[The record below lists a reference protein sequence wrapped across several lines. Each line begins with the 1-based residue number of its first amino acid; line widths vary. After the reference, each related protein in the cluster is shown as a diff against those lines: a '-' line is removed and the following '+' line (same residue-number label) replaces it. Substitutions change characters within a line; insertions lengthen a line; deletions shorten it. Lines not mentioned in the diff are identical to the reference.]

1 MIQIFTPKSGS
12 DAVKQEEL
20 PDFFTILFFVINFC
34 FTNQL
39 CFDLEIWTAWIR
51 QRRENL
57 NQYKYGPVN
66 RSDFKLRYGILI
78 LVVWGKRLQIS
89 LVSRIFEICS
99 FASNQLK
106 AIAKKEGHQ
115 MESLLFISIPI
126 NVGKICCYYWFLIN
140 TSS

>member
-1 MIQIFTPKSGS
+1 MIQIFAPKSGS

-66 RSDFKLRYGILI
+66 RSNFKLRYGILI
-78 LVVWGKRLQIS
+78 LVHCQTLLSIDTHKRCGFCDKKFNFCKL
-89 LVSRIFEICS
+89 LS
-99 FASNQLK
+99 FTYIWNMLLEMGILLK
-106 AIAKKEGHQ
+106 FSFYD
-115 MESLLFISIPI
+115 M
-126 NVGKICCYYWFLIN
+126 FLD
-140 TSS
+140 SFDK